1 MAISE
6 TLKTSFGFNS
16 DTVWSYI
23 LGAGLAI
30 VLFVFMAGWVSYTDV
45 MGGVAAS
52 FLSARSALSGGFLNK
67 LMASIES
74 KSEVKAL
81 KGIPSGLAAGF
92 ALGTL
97 LGFIPNCNSWLWIA
111 GAESFITDWTTDRS
125 GKIHQIVDNAE
136 LTDNQTHFSLSY
148 NVKGGRDFRFRY
160 DLSSDI
166 WEGEVKASPGD
177 VITVSFSDVGND

>member
-1 MAISE
+1 MIKKRIAR
-6 TLKTSFGFNS
+6 
-16 DTVWSYI
+16 
-23 LGAGLAI
+23 
-30 VLFVFMAGWVSYTDV
+30 
-45 MGGVAAS
+45 
-52 FLSARSALSGGFLNK
+52 LSASVALFMIM
-67 LMASIES
+67 LML
-74 KSEVKAL
+74 AL
-81 KGIPSGLAAGF
+81 PLF
-92 ALGTL
+92 AFT
-97 LGFIPNCNSWLWIA
+97 A
-111 GAESFITDWTTDRS
+111 GAESFITNWTTDRS